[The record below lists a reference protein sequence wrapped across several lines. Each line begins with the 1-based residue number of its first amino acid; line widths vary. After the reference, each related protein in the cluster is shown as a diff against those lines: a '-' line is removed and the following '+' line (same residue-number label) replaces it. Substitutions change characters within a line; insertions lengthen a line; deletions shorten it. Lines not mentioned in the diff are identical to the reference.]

1 MRFEGKFKRC
11 STVIPSSFKILKLTE
26 ETWLISRVCTI
37 RMCSGTQ
44 VLYILIWGGVEWQFH
59 NSRCQK
65 LFISKKIHTVAQLK
79 IAKYE
84 YCPSSLCENN
94 YERHHPKYLNC
105 GPAFHCIHRQL
116 CCNLI
121 DLCVSNLGKFKY
133 TFFKRRPNTKWPN
146 SVSHF
151 NVYDF
156 CLCYRLFEKLELSSS
171 QWAPPMRN
179 YSIFLALLLCL
190 PSAKKHQVSLETDL
204 FLFGFISIPSKL
216 TFSVKVHSNKWDFS
230 FTVGYPVNLDFC

>member
-1 MRFEGKFKRC
+1 MG
-11 STVIPSSFKILKLTE
+11 SSGFKILKLT

-105 GPAFHCIHRQL
+105 GPVFHCIH
-116 CCNLI
+116 C
-121 DLCVSNLGKFKY
+121 
-133 TFFKRRPNTKWPN
+133 N
-146 SVSHF
+146 SVAI
-151 NVYDF
+151 
-156 CLCYRLFEKLELSSS
+156 L
-171 QWAPPMRN
+171 
-179 YSIFLALLLCL
+179 SIFVYQI
-190 PSAKKHQVSLETDL
+190 SVSLNIYFSKGGLTQNDQILCPTLMCMIFVFATDCSRNWSCHQADEPHPWETTQY
-204 FLFGFISIPSKL
+204 S
-216 TFSVKVHSNKWDFS
+216 
-230 FTVGYPVNLDFC
+230 